1 MSRFLLDVNFLIA
14 LVDPDHV
21 HHDPAHAW
29 FGTLADAEWL
39 TCPITQNGAIRV
51 VTGPKYVNGPVRLPD
66 AVESLRTV
74 IAQGS
79 HVFVPDEISLL
90 DDVHI
95 DATRLTSA
103 AQITDT
109 YLLALATSQVATFVT
124 FEKRMITS
132 AVVSPK
138 VSILTLI

>member
-1 MSRFLLDVNFLIA
+1 MSRFLLDVNVLIA
-14 LVDPDHV
+14 LVDSDHV
-21 HHDPAHAW
+21 HHDPAHTW
-29 FGTLADAEWL
+29 FVTLADAEWL

-51 VTGPKYVNGPVRLPD
+51 VTGPKYVNGPVRFAD

-74 IAQGS
+74 LVKGS

-90 DDVHI
+90 DSSHVDI
-95 DATRLTSA
+95 TRLTSA

-109 YLLALATSQVATFVT
+109 YLLALSSSHSATFVT
-124 FEKRMITS
+124 FDKRMITS
-132 AVVSPK
+132 AVASST